1 VPDGGLA
8 GFNLPIA
15 GRPRKAFLPRRR
27 CIEDPKMKSD
37 QIENF
42 PGALP
47 SGQPREEVKKHQPAT
62 VRMMRAGSEDI
73 VVGENSSLE
82 GSFETQGSMFV
93 DGSLMGADLRTTLLS
108 IGTSGSVAGNTH
120 VSRAE
125 IAGTFDGQLIV
136 SGEVILRSTSH
147 VTGEITCG
155 KLISHRGATV
165 RAHVNVVEDDSE
177 NGEHFDDGKIPQSSK
192 LQRKI
197 STPQLR
203 RFITFAYGVF
213 FTLGAIGLASYL

>member
-1 VPDGGLA
+1 
-8 GFNLPIA
+8 
-15 GRPRKAFLPRRR
+15 
-27 CIEDPKMKSD
+27 MKSD

-47 SGQPREEVKKHQPAT
+47 SGQPREELKKYQPTT

-93 DGSLMGADLRTTLLS
+93 DGSLMGADLRTMLLS
-108 IGTSGSVAGNTH
+108 IGTSGSVAGNAH
-120 VSRAE
+120 VGRAE
-125 IAGTFDGQLIV
+125 IAGTFDGQLVV

-165 RAHVNVVEDDSE
+165 RAHVNVVEDE
-177 NGEHFDDGKIPQSSK
+177 LEGGEVFDDGKMPSVSR

-197 STPQLR
+197 SRQQLR
-203 RFITFAYGVF
+203 RVMTFAYGVF
-213 FTLGAIGLASYL
+213 FALGSVGLASYL

>member
-1 VPDGGLA
+1 
-8 GFNLPIA
+8 
-15 GRPRKAFLPRRR
+15 
-27 CIEDPKMKSD
+27 MKPD

-47 SGQPREEVKKHQPAT
+47 SSTAKEAPKKSGTAT

-93 DGSLMGADLRTTLLS
+93 DGSLTRADLKTSLLS
-108 IGTSGSVAGNTH
+108 IGTSGSVEGNAA

-125 IAGTFDGQLIV
+125 IAGSFDGQLV
-136 SGEVILRSTSH
+136 VTGEVILRSTSH
-147 VTGEITCG
+147 VTGEIQCG

-165 RAHVNVVEDDSE
+165 KAHVTVADDDSE
-177 NGEHFDDGKIPQSSK
+177 LGEVMEDGKPFRAFK
-192 LQRKI
+192 AQRRI
-197 STPQLR
+197 TGAFVR
-203 RFITFAYGVF
+203 RAITFGYGVF
-213 FTLGAIGLASYL
+213 FTLGAIGIVSYL

>member
-1 VPDGGLA
+1 
-8 GFNLPIA
+8 
-15 GRPRKAFLPRRR
+15 
-27 CIEDPKMKSD
+27 MKSD

-42 PGALP
+42 PGVLP
-47 SGQPREEVKKHQPAT
+47 SGEIRQDMKRHNTAT
-62 VRMMRAGSEDI
+62 MRVMRAGSEDI

-108 IGTSGSVAGNTH
+108 IGVSGSVAGNAH

-165 RAHVNVVEDDSE
+165 RAHVNVIED
-177 NGEHFDDGKIPQSSK
+177 EHDYVDAGDEMKPIPAFK
-192 LQRKI
+192 LQQRI
-197 STPQLR
+197 SKSFLR
-203 RFITFAYGVF
+203 RAVVFAYGVF
-213 FTLGAIGLASYL
+213 FTLGTIGIVSYL

>member
-1 VPDGGLA
+1 
-8 GFNLPIA
+8 
-15 GRPRKAFLPRRR
+15 
-27 CIEDPKMKSD
+27 MKSD

-47 SGQPREEVKKHQPAT
+47 SGPAKDAPRKSNTAT
-62 VRMMRAGSEDI
+62 VRVMRAGSEDI

-93 DGSLMGADLRTTLLS
+93 DGSLTRADLKTSLLS
-108 IGTSGSVAGNTH
+108 IGTSGSVEGNAA

-125 IAGTFDGQLIV
+125 IAGSFDGQLMV

-147 VTGEITCG
+147 VTGEIQCG

-165 RAHVNVVEDDSE
+165 KAHVTVLEDEADL
-177 NGEHFDDGKIPQSSK
+177 GELAEDGKP
-192 LQRKI
+192 LRTLRLRRKI
-197 STPQLR
+197 TGAFLR
-203 RFITFAYGVF
+203 RAMTFGYGVF
-213 FTLGAIGLASYL
+213 FTLGTIGILSIL

>member
-1 VPDGGLA
+1 
-8 GFNLPIA
+8 
-15 GRPRKAFLPRRR
+15 
-27 CIEDPKMKSD
+27 MKSD

-42 PGALP
+42 PGILP
-47 SGQPREEVKKHQPAT
+47 SGEIRQETKRHSTAT
-62 VRMMRAGSEDI
+62 MRVMRAGSEDI

-108 IGTSGSVAGNTH
+108 IGVSGSVAGNAH

-165 RAHVNVVEDDSE
+165 RAHVNVLEDE
-177 NGEHFDDGKIPQSSK
+177 YEETGDDMKPIPVLKFQNRISK
-192 LQRKI
+192 A
-197 STPQLR
+197 SMR
-203 RFITFAYGVF
+203 RAIVFAYGVF
-213 FTLGAIGLASYL
+213 FTLGTIGIVSYL

>member
-1 VPDGGLA
+1 
-8 GFNLPIA
+8 
-15 GRPRKAFLPRRR
+15 
-27 CIEDPKMKSD
+27 MKSD

-42 PGALP
+42 PGVLA
-47 SGQPREEVKKHQPAT
+47 SGEARQEIKRHTTAT
-62 VRMMRAGSEDI
+62 MRVMRAGSEDI

-93 DGSLMGADLRTTLLS
+93 DGSLMGADLRTSLLS
-108 IGTSGSVAGNTH
+108 IGVSGSVAGNAH

-165 RAHVNVVEDDSE
+165 RAHVNVLEDD
-177 NGEHFDDGKIPQSSK
+177 HDYDDAGGDMKPIPASK
-192 LQRKI
+192 LHQTI
-197 STPQLR
+197 SKSFLR
-203 RFITFAYGVF
+203 RATVFGYGVF
-213 FTLGAIGLASYL
+213 FTLGTIGIVSHL

>member
-1 VPDGGLA
+1 
-8 GFNLPIA
+8 
-15 GRPRKAFLPRRR
+15 
-27 CIEDPKMKSD
+27 MKSD

-42 PGALP
+42 PGVLTGGETRHDAKR
-47 SGQPREEVKKHQPAT
+47 QAT
-62 VRMMRAGSEDI
+62 ATMRVMRAGSEDI

-108 IGTSGSVAGNTH
+108 IGVSGSVAGNAH
-120 VSRAE
+120 VGRAE

-165 RAHVNVVEDDSE
+165 RAHVNVLED
-177 NGEHFDDGKIPQSSK
+177 EHDYDDAGDEMKVVPAFK
-192 LQRKI
+192 LRQKI
-197 STPQLR
+197 SKSFLR
-203 RFITFAYGVF
+203 RAVVFGYGVF
-213 FTLGAIGLASYL
+213 FTLGTIGIVSYL